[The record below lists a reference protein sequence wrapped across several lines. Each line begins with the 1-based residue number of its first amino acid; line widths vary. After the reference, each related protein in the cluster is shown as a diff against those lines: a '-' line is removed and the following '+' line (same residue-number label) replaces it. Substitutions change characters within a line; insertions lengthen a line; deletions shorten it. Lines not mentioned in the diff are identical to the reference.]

1 MKAFCFAAAGF
12 FAITVFARADL
23 ILVQRVEGGGQS
35 GEETIRIKGDKSRT
49 DFGGGVSM
57 IADGATGGM
66 VTLAQNGR
74 TFLKV
79 SPEETKAMMEQLQK
93 YRTGSDPAKLEPA
106 GKKEKIGEYDCDIFT
121 VTLGALK
128 VTYWLNKDFP
138 NFQSMLA
145 QLDKFQAT
153 TVSAMGKGMLPDI
166 KDFPGMPI
174 KTEMELDGKKI
185 VTTLISAK
193 EENVDPGVFNIPKDY
208 KEITSPTLNFQPK

>member
-1 MKAFCFAAAGF
+1 
-12 FAITVFARADL
+12 
-23 ILVQRVEGGGQS
+23 
-35 GEETIRIKGDKSRT
+35 
-49 DFGGGVSM
+49 M